1 MIKRFISLAIFIAI
15 FSVTSF
21 AAYLTGSNNNLTF
34 LAVCIFIIGL
44 ILAFIVTTKIN
55 DKFDGVETKSLFDII
70 YIFEKKKILNDLK
83 KVINNGWIDH
93 IFIDENQ
100 KIHIFKKTYLYISKN
115 KISRKVENKKI
126 RRAVLMI
133 IAYIIREEIIYS
145 DDFIYRG
152 IPGFKSSDNIKCYIR
167 LLNYMNSEGFIS
179 EDEKNYALCDLKKEL
194 STLG

>member
-1 MIKRFISLAIFIAI
+1 MIKRFISLAIFITI
-15 FSVTSF
+15 FSATSF
-21 AAYLTGSNNNLTF
+21 VAYLAGNNNNFTF

-44 ILAFIVTTKIN
+44 ILAFIITTKIN
-55 DKFDGVETKSLFDII
+55 DKLDGVETKSIFDIK

-83 KVINNGWIDH
+83 KVINSGCIDH

-100 KIHIFKKTYLYISKN
+100 KIHIFKKAYLYISKN
-115 KISRKVENKKI
+115 KISRKIENKKL
-126 RRAVLMI
+126 RRATLMI
-133 IAYIIREEIIYS
+133 IAYIIKEEIIYS
-145 DDFIYRG
+145 DDFIYRC

-167 LLNYMNSEGFIS
+167 LADYMSSEGLIS

>member
-21 AAYLTGSNNNLTF
+21 TAYLTGNNNLTF

-44 ILAFIVTTKIN
+44 ILAFIITTKIN
-55 DKFDGVETKSLFDII
+55 DKFDGVETKNIFDIK
-70 YIFEKKKILNDLK
+70 YIFEKKKILNDLRK
-83 KVINNGWIDH
+83 IINTGCIDN

-100 KIHIFKKTYLYISKN
+100 KIYMFKKTYFYISRN
-115 KISRKVENKKI
+115 KISRNVENKKL
-126 RRAVLMI
+126 RRTTLMI

-152 IPGFKSSDNIKCYIR
+152 TPGFKSNDNIKCYIR

-194 STLG
+194 SKLG

>member
-70 YIFEKKKILNDLK
+70 YIFEEKKILNDLK
-83 KVINNGWIDH
+83 KIINNGLIDH

-100 KIHIFKKTYLYISKN
+100 KIHIFKKTYIYISKN
-115 KISRKVENKKI
+115 KISRNVENKKI

-145 DDFIYRG
+145 EDFISRG